1 MDNLILV
8 INTGSTSTKIGL
20 FDSDVPMFVES
31 IKHSDEDLTVFP
43 DINSQ
48 KDFRQNIV
56 LDFLK
61 TRAVSMDMV
70 SAIAARGGLL
80 KPLESGTYL
89 VDEQMVQDLIEAKR
103 GSHASHLSAQI
114 GYSLAMKFGISC
126 YIVDPVSV
134 DEFDPIAR
142 YSGHKK
148 FERIMLTHALNM
160 KAVAKNYAKENNKDY
175 SQVTVIVVHLGTGI
189 SISVH
194 KNGRMIDAINPTE
207 EGPFS
212 PDRSGG
218 LPVLQVAEFI
228 IQNKMDFKSFSRMVF
243 GDGGLFSY
251 LKTRDFSKV
260 EEMYKNGDKE
270 VAGVVQAM
278 AYQIAKEVGALS
290 TVVKGNVEAILITGG
305 MARAD
310 FFVDLISERIKFIAP
325 IRLYPGED
333 EIRMLAEGVN
343 RILKNEEKAKK
354 Y

>member
-1 MDNLILV
+1 
-8 INTGSTSTKIGL
+8 
-20 FDSDVPMFVES
+20 
-31 IKHSDEDLTVFP
+31 
-43 DINSQ
+43 
-48 KDFRQNIV
+48 
-56 LDFLK
+56 
-61 TRAVSMDMV
+61 
-70 SAIAARGGLL
+70 
-80 KPLESGTYL
+80 
-89 VDEQMVQDLIEAKR
+89 
-103 GSHASHLSAQI
+103 
-114 GYSLAMKFGISC
+114 
-126 YIVDPVSV
+126 VDPVSV
-134 DEFDPIAR
+134 DEFESIAR

-160 KAVAKNYAKENNKDY
+160 KAVAKNYARENNLDY

-260 EEMYKNGDKE
+260 EEMYKKGDKE
-270 VAGVVQAM
+270 VVGVVQAM
-278 AYQIAKEVGALS
+278 AYQVAKEVGALS
-290 TVVKGNVEAILITGG
+290 TVVKGNMEAILITGG

-325 IRLYPGED
+325 IQLYPGED
-333 EIRMLAEGVN
+333 EIKMLAEGVN